1 MTVAAREK
9 GSLWLPWRVR
19 CFGALMALSSCRHE
33 NETAPSVQVQ
43 ALTAAPVPAPAAA
56 DAACDFVER
65 EARKLNASLPKR
77 LDEDT
82 AATSVSALGCD
93 LTLEYQMLNLS
104 AGDVAP
110 SGMHAMRARVVEQL
124 CADSAARA
132 TLERGG
138 TFTNRYL
145 DQSRAPIGHFT
156 VRVRDC
162 STAQR
167 TVL

>member
-1 MTVAAREK
+1 
-9 GSLWLPWRVR
+9 
-19 CFGALMALSSCRHE
+19 MALSGCRHE
-33 NETAPSVQVQ
+33 DATPTSVRVE
-43 ALTAAPVPAPAAA
+43 ALAARPAPAPAAG
-56 DAACDFVER
+56 DAACEFVER

-82 AATSVSALGCD
+82 AATRVSALGCD

-104 AGDVAP
+104 AHDVAP

-124 CADSAARA
+124 CADTAARA

-138 TFTNRYL
+138 TFTNLYL
-145 DQSRAPIGHFT
+145 DQSRSPIGHFT

>member
-9 GSLWLPWRVR
+9 GSLWLSWSAR
-19 CFGALMALSSCRHE
+19 CLAAWMALSSCRQE
-33 NETAPSVQVQ
+33 NETAPSVRVQ
-43 ALTAAPVPAPAAA
+43 ALTAAPVPAPKA
-56 DAACDFVER
+56 DDTACDFVER

-82 AATSVSALGCD
+82 AATRVSALGCD

-104 AGDVAP
+104 AEDVSP
-110 SGMHAMRARVVEQL
+110 SGLHAMRARVVEQL
-124 CADSAARA
+124 CADTAARA

-138 TFTNRYL
+138 TFTNLYL